1 MTRTASPSGAPAAA
15 TTPDTRT
22 RILKAA
28 QQLFRK
34 RGYHGTGLND
44 ILELAQAPKGSMYH
58 HFPGGKEQIGVNVIN
73 DLTAGLIGLFTQSRA
88 RSAHALMLQA
98 GEQLVVVAEKTN
110 FEICA
115 LYSSFVAERAA
126 SPLLGEAVS
135 AGYGQMI
142 DTLAERLLHDGMPSR
157 TAAETAQVA
166 VALLEGGSLLAQARR
181 DAALFRTAVKHAAAV
196 CRVEPAPA
204 N

>member
-1 MTRTASPSGAPAAA
+1 M
-15 TTPDTRT
+15 
-22 RILKAA
+22 
-28 QQLFRK
+28 
-34 RGYHGTGLND
+34 
-44 ILELAQAPKGSMYH
+44 
-58 HFPGGKEQIGVNVIN
+58 
-73 DLTAGLIGLFTQSRA
+73 
-88 RSAHALMLQA
+88 
-98 GEQLVVVAEKTN
+98 VAEKTN

-142 DTLAERLLHDGMPSR
+142 DTLAERLLRDGMPSR
-157 TAAETAQVA
+157 TAVETAQVA

-181 DAALFRTAVKHAAAV
+181 DAVLFRTAVKHAAAV